1 MDKQIKEHPAITFLR
16 SLYKNCGEGYINI
29 RFLPSGENLFISL
42 SEIDR
47 VQNILGGRKD
57 QNAYF
62 AVATRKNGDGTKQGV
77 IEIPALWMDVD
88 FKGKTTDEIEKLLQ
102 ALMDFPV
109 KYTYIIQSNG
119 GVHIYWV
126 LKEPLKRQDIPRVE
140 ESLKRLASYLGGD
153 MAATDASRILRIPGT
168 LNHKYDPP
176 KDVILIGEN
185 PDECKL
191 SDFDFLPPITEKTP
205 PGEKVKQGWEEE
217 LFVGV
222 SEGERSIA
230 ITRLAGRY
238 LAKGLSREEI
248 LPILFDVNSRNEP
261 PLDEEEV
268 ERTLDSIIKTHQRG
282 LPEGIEGK
290 KEGKDRRISYLLTTL
305 GEVFEYPEPTYLI
318 DPVLIDGTVSV
329 LGAYTGVGKSIT
341 ALSIIK
347 SILTGDPLWG
357 KYRVAKTGPV
367 LLVDEETPKSFLRE
381 RTEKMNFGKT
391 LPLYFLHFQ
400 DVRLDRDD
408 CFKALMEKIEEVKP
422 VFLVIDSLIRVH
434 RQKEDDAVSMALV
447 IARLRKIVNSGTTV
461 LIIHHHK
468 KGEGPLNQKLRGSS
482 DIPGGVD
489 IEYALVPKDDYLV
502 FSSVKT
508 RTKPLPPI
516 QLKMTADDDKIEVTY
531 RGEQIGEKA
540 EILNE
545 VLIILGRGK
554 MGVEEIHK
562 ALKERNIEIGIN
574 KLREILKEAKG
585 KQLTEDKGVRGK
597 KLYGVASQLH
607 APIYS
612 HQTVK
617 VENI

>member
-1 MDKQIKEHPAITFLR
+1 MDKQIKEHQGVTFLK
-16 SLYKNCGEGYINI
+16 SLFKNCKEGYINL
-29 RFLPSGENLFISL
+29 RFLPSGVNKFIPL
-42 SEIDR
+42 SEIN
-47 VQNILGGRKD
+47 NIPAILEANKY
-57 QNAYF
+57 QNAF
-62 AVATRKNGDGTKQGV
+62 FGVATRENGDATKQG
-77 IEIPALWMDVD
+77 IDEIPALWIDSD
-88 FKGKTTDEIEKLLQ
+88 FKGKDLDETEKMLQ
-102 ALMDFPV
+102 TILDFPL
-109 KYTYIIQSNG
+109 KYTYVVQSNG
-119 GVHIYWV
+119 GLHIDWR
-126 LKEPLKRQDIPRVE
+126 LKEPLKREDIPRVE
-140 ESLKRLASYLGGD
+140 KRLKRLAAALGGD
-153 MAATDASRILRIPGT
+153 LAATDASRILRIPGT
-168 LNHKYDPP
+168 RNYKYDPA
-176 KDVILIGEN
+176 KEVILIEEN
-185 PDECKL
+185 SDEYNL
-191 SDFDFLPPITEKTP
+191 SDFDFLPPVETP
-205 PGEKVKQGWEEE
+205 I
-217 LFVGV
+217 
-222 SEGERSIA
+222 EGEPTEHQEDWEKELLDGVEEGQRSIS

-238 LAKGLSREEI
+238 LSKGLSREEI
-248 LPILFDVNSRNEP
+248 LPILCDVNSRNEP

-268 ERTLDSIIKTHQRG
+268 ETTLDSIIKTHQRS
-282 LPEGIEGK
+282 LPERVEYK
-290 KEGKDRRISYLLTTL
+290 KEEKGHRINYRLTTL
-305 GEVFEYPEPTYLI
+305 GEVLEYPEPTYLI
-318 DPVLIDGTVSV
+318 DTILIEGTVSV

-357 KYRVAKTGPV
+357 KYRVIKTGSV

-408 CFKALMEKIEEVKP
+408 CFNALMEKIEEVKP

-468 KGEGPLNQKLRGSS
+468 KGDGPLNQKLRGSS

-489 IEYALVPKDDYLV
+489 IEYALIPKDDFLL

-516 QLKMTADDDKIEVTY
+516 RLKMTADDDKIEVTY
-531 RGEQIGEKA
+531 QGEEIGEKA

-562 ALKERNIEIGIN
+562 ALKERTLEIGIN

-597 KLYGVASQLH
+597 KLYGVASH
-607 APIYS
+607 FSRPYI
-612 HQTVK
+612 K
-617 VENI
+617 E

>member
-1 MDKQIKEHPAITFLR
+1 MDKQAKEHQAVTFLK
-16 SLYKNCGEGYINI
+16 SLYKNCKEGYINL
-29 RFLPSGENLFISL
+29 RFLPSGVNKFIPL
-42 SEIDR
+42 SEID
-47 VQNILGGRKD
+47 NIPAILEEYKD
-57 QNAYF
+57 QNAF
-62 AVATRKNGDGTKQGV
+62 FGVAIRANGDGTKQG
-77 IEIPALWMDVD
+77 IEQIPALWMDLD
-88 FKGKTTDEIEKLLQ
+88 FKEKTSDEIEKLLQ
-102 ALMDFPV
+102 ALMDFPLR
-109 KYTYIIQSNG
+109 YSYIVQSNG
-119 GVHIYWV
+119 GLHVYWR
-126 LKEPLKRQDIPRVE
+126 LKEPLKREDIACVE
-140 ESLKRLASYLGGD
+140 ESLKRLAAYLGGD

-168 LNHKYDPP
+168 RNYKYDPA
-176 KDVILIGEN
+176 KEVILIEEN
-185 PDECKL
+185 SDEYDL
-191 SDFDFLPPITEKTP
+191 SDFDFLPPVETAIE
-205 PGEKVKQGWEEE
+205 GEPTAHQEGWEKELLDGVEE
-217 LFVGV
+217 GQ
-222 SEGERSIA
+222 RSIS
-230 ITRLAGRY
+230 ITRLSGRY

-248 LPILFDVNSRNEP
+248 LPILFDINSRNEP

-282 LPEGIEGK
+282 LPERVEDK
-290 KEGKDRRISYLLTTL
+290 NEEKDRRISYLLTTL

-318 DPVLIDGTVSV
+318 DPVLIEGTVSV

-357 KYRVAKTGPV
+357 KYRVAKTGSV

-489 IEYALVPKDDYLV
+489 IEYALIPKDDYLL

-516 QLKMTADDDKIEVTY
+516 RLKMTADDDKIEVSY
-531 RGEQIGEKA
+531 QGEEIGEKA

-545 VLIILGRGK
+545 VSIILGRGK

-585 KQLTEDKGVRGK
+585 KQLTEDKGERGK
-597 KLYGVASQLH
+597 KLYGVASHFH
-607 APIYS
+607 API
-612 HQTVK
+612 
-617 VENI
+617 